1 MGENKNSYKKSY
13 KGFVAWLI
21 GCMLLSLSTALL
33 PISSEHV
40 IMAIVTNLMTIG
52 IFLLSV
58 IIYKTES
65 VYWYSGTSYQDALE
79 AGSEKRREF
88 AKKHMKRFGA
98 LALCYPG
105 YSLLSLLLSLPS
117 ELDFAIAFFSVIAT
131 TLSTVRLKL
140 Q

>member
-21 GCMLLSLSTALL
+21 GFTLLSLSTALL
-33 PISSEHV
+33 PISSEHLM
-40 IMAIVTNLMTIG
+40 MAIVTNLMTIG
-52 IFLLSV
+52 IFLLSF

-65 VYWYSGTSYQDALE
+65 VYWYNGTNYQDALE
-79 AGSEKRREF
+79 AGSEKRRAF
-88 AKKHMKRFGA
+88 AAKHMKRFGT
-98 LALCYPG
+98 LALCYLV
-105 YSLLSLLLSLPS
+105 YSLLSLLLSFPS
-117 ELDFAIAFFSVIAT
+117 EIDFVIAIFSVIAV